1 MIFNII
7 TLISFH
13 TNSRLISYSIIITST
28 LFARHK
34 NVRRRCSFIERK
46 RFFSRMRT
54 ILSDE
59 SYFKLIRLA
68 GWINEDIMPAT
79 ATTQATIKK
88 NRIANYDLDTG
99 ATRPAIATRVI
110 IFNIIGLISLQTEW
124 IRVLFPIIIK
134 IALDSHNEIARGGI
148 PFIEVD
154 CFLICI
160 IAISFEECSFNFIW
174 LTSKT
179 YEYQLFRANS
189 HTNAYNRANRTIP
202 FILFYRSAKC
212 LSNMKK
218 KIV

>member
-1 MIFNII
+1 
-7 TLISFH
+7 
-13 TNSRLISYSIIITST
+13 
-28 LFARHK
+28 
-34 NVRRRCSFIERK
+34 
-46 RFFSRMRT
+46 MRT

-179 YEYQLFRANS
+179 YEYQPFRANS

-202 FILFYRSAKC
+202 FILIYRSAKC